1 MNFFTDRKFKK
12 IAKKEDIKAPE
23 KYLKSIDETLNN
35 LQDTNEKIHVKP
47 IWGYSLKFALAIAL
61 IAFVALPNVSPEVS
75 YAMQKLPVIGDFVK
89 VITIKNYFDKD
100 GNSELNAN
108 IPNIKNS
115 DNVISQSNE
124 KINAEVYELTQRV
137 INSYYKEKKPENHM
151 AVEINSD
158 VITNTSNWFTLKLTI
173 SETLASSSLEYKYY
187 HIDKKTDQMVRIA
200 DLFDGEEYKEVISD
214 EIKKQMKDRMK
225 ENENIVYWIDAELKD
240 CSFSKIND
248 NQNFYFSENGNI
260 VIVFDKYEVGPG
272 SSGAPEFEIDKSIYE
287 RYQKK

>member
-61 IAFVALPNVSPEVS
+61 ITFVVLPNLSSEVS
-75 YAMQKLPVIGDFVK
+75 YAMQKLPVIGNLIK

-108 IPNIKNS
+108 VPNIENKENI
-115 DNVISQSNE
+115 ISKSNE
-124 KINAEVYELTQRV
+124 KINTDP
-137 INSYYKEKKPENHM
+137 NNHM
-151 AVEINSD
+151 SVEINSD
-158 VITNTSNWFTLKLTI
+158 IITNTSNWFTLKLTI
-173 SETLASSSLEYKYY
+173 SETAASSNLEYKYY
-187 HIDKKTDQMVRIA
+187 HIDKKIDEMIEMA
-200 DLFDGEEYKEVISD
+200 DLFDGEEYKEVISK
-214 EIKKQMKDRMK
+214 EIKRQMKVRME
-225 ENENIVYWIDAELKD
+225 ENENVVYWIDEELQD
-240 CSFSKIND
+240 CSFSKIDN

-287 RYQKK
+287 KYLKK

>member
-61 IAFVALPNVSPEVS
+61 ITFVVLPNLSSEVS
-75 YAMQKLPVIGDFVK
+75 YAMQKLPVIGNLIK

-108 IPNIKNS
+108 VPNIENKENI
-115 DNVISQSNE
+115 ISKSNE
-124 KINAEVYELTQRV
+124 KINTDVQELTKRI
-137 INSYYKEKKPENHM
+137 INKYYEEKDPNNHM
-151 AVEINSD
+151 SVEINSD
-158 VITNTSNWFTLKLTI
+158 IITNTSNWFTLKLTI

>member
-12 IAKKEDIKAPE
+12 IAKKENIKAPE
-23 KYLKSIDETLNN
+23 EHLKTIGETLNN
-35 LQDTNEKIHVKP
+35 LQDTNEKIHVNP
-47 IWGYSLKFALAIAL
+47 ILAYSLKFALAIAL
-61 IAFVALPNVSPEVS
+61 IAFVVLPNVSPEVS
-75 YAMQKLPVIGDFVK
+75 YAMQKLPVIGNLVK

-108 IPNIKNS
+108 IPSVKNS
-115 DNVISQSNE
+115 DNVMSQSNE

-137 INSYYKEKKPENHM
+137 INSYYKEKNPENHM

-187 HIDKKTDQMVRIA
+187 HIDKRTDQMIKIA
-200 DLFDGEEYKEVISD
+200 DLFDSEEYKEVISN
-214 EIKKQMKDRMK
+214 EIKKQMRDRMK
-225 ENENIVYWIDAELKD
+225 ENENIVYWMDAELKD
-240 CSFSKIND
+240 CSFSKIDD

-287 RYQKK
+287 RYLKK